1 MSIQDRKQDHLK
13 IALKQGSP
21 AHNAFDEL
29 YFEHN
34 ALPEVDFAEINT
46 KLDLFGKK
54 VSAPIIISSMTGGM
68 KEGRQINETLAYLA
82 EKYSIP
88 MGLGSQ
94 RIMLEDETQQSTFDI
109 RKIAPNIVL
118 LANIGAVQLNYGV
131 TLEDCKRIVDFV
143 QADAL
148 CLHLNPLQEAI
159 QPEGDTNFKG
169 LLNKIANVVKHVGVP
184 VIIKEVG
191 AGISFSVA
199 KKLTEIG
206 VQYIDVAG
214 VGGTSWAGIEGERRP
229 GVDLLGA
236 LYADWGITTPEAIKQ
251 CKKIDGLTVI
261 AGGGIR
267 SGLDIAKSIALGAT
281 FASVGYPF
289 LKAALEGKEA
299 ACNFMESLLNDL
311 KVAMFATG
319 SGNLQALHEQT
330 LHRKN

>member
-1 MSIQDRKQDHLK
+1 MSIQDRKQDHLN

-29 YFEHN
+29 HFEHN
-34 ALPEVDFAEINT
+34 ALPEIDFAEIDT
-46 KLDLFGKK
+46 KLELFGKQ

-68 KEGRQINETLAYLA
+68 QEGRRINEILARVA
-82 EKYSIP
+82 EKYAIP

-94 RIMLEDETQQSTFDI
+94 RIMLEDEAQKSTFDI

-131 TLEDCKRIVDFV
+131 TLEDCQRIVDFV

-169 LLNKIANVVKHVGVP
+169 LLNKIAAIVKGLEVP
-184 VIIKEVG
+184 VVIKEVG
-191 AGISFSVA
+191 AGISYAVA
-199 KKLTEIG
+199 QRLSDIG
-206 VQYIDVAG
+206 VKYIDVAG
-214 VGGTSWAGIEGERRP
+214 VGGTSWAKIEGERRP
-229 GVDLLGA
+229 NRDNLGE
-236 LYADWGITTPEAIKQ
+236 LYANWGLNTAEAIEQ
-251 CKKIDGLTVI
+251 CAKVKDLTVI

-267 SGLDIAKSIALGAT
+267 SGLDVAKSLALGAK
-281 FASVGYPF
+281 FASIGYPF
-289 LKAALEGKEA
+289 LKAALEGEEEA
-299 ACNFMESLLNDL
+299 YKFTESLFNEL

-319 SGNLQALHEQT
+319 SADLKALHEQK
-330 LHRKN
+330 LYRKN